1 MHTLQIAMV
10 KYRGMQGGKKMKLT
24 ITPNAQNWFKKEIG
38 PTQETGIRFYGK
50 IYGKT
55 EVHDGFSIAMSVES
69 PEEPI
74 IKEQIDGITYF
85 IEETDDWFF
94 KGYDLLVDYDAEM
107 DEPIYKFEANQ
118 EDLQQ

>member
-1 MHTLQIAMV
+1 
-10 KYRGMQGGKKMKLT
+10 MKLT
-24 ITPNAQNWFKKEIG
+24 VTPNAQEWFKKEVG
-38 PTQETGIRFYGK
+38 PTKETGIRFYGK

-69 PEEPI
+69 PEEPM

-94 KGYDLLVDYDAEM
+94 RGYDLFVDYDSKI
-107 DEPIYKFEANQ
+107 DEPIYQFKANK
-118 EDLQQ
+118 EDLHQ